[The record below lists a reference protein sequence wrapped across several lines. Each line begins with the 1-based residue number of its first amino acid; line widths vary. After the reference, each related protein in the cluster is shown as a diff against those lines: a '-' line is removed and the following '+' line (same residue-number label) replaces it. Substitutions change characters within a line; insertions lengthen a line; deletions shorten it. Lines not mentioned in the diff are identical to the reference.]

1 MKLTP
6 KQQRFCDYYIETGN
20 ATEAY
25 KRAGYSHKNDNVAG
39 VEGKKLLRNPKIER
53 YVREH
58 MEAIRSPV
66 IASQEEVLER
76 LTSVL
81 RGEGRVLKRP
91 RISKSK
97 NKEGK
102 WIEYE
107 SYDEITVYPQDQDII
122 RAGELLG
129 KRYMMWTEK
138 KEVSITV
145 PTFVDDVPVDEDE

>member
-81 RGEGRVLKRP
+81 REKVES
-91 RISKSK
+91 SK
-97 NKEGK
+97 
-102 WIEYE
+102 
-107 SYDEITVYPQDQDII
+107 DLV
-122 RAGELLG
+122 
-129 KRYMMWTEK
+129 
-138 KEVSITV
+138 
-145 PTFVDDVPVDEDE
+145 

>member
-1 MKLTP
+1 MKLTL
-6 KQQRFCDYYIETGN
+6 KQQAFCDCYIETGN

-25 KRAGYSHKNDNVAG
+25 KKAGYSYKNDNVAG
-39 VEGKKLLRNPKIER
+39 VEGHKLLKNPKIEK
-53 YVREH
+53 YVTEH
-58 MEAIRSPV
+58 VEAIRSPV

-91 RISKSK
+91 RINRYK
-97 NKEGK
+97 NKDGE
-102 WIEYE
+102 WEERE
-107 SYDEITVYPQDQDII
+107 SYEEITVYPQDQDVI

-145 PTFVDDVPVDEDE
+145 PTFVDNVPVNDDE